1 MLVLSV
7 AGVRSSVLQLRL
19 IALAPVCRQRMR
31 QKLQIKPKTTNKTK
45 KKKKFFEGFGHNQEK
60 NQCPEEGLSD

>member
-45 KKKKFFEGFGHNQEK
+45 KKKKSLFFFFLLETGIK
-60 NQCPEEGLSD
+60 